1 MTGNV
6 LEYFAFSDHGHG
18 RLVRRERPIDDL
30 EQLMAEIESTSALPL
45 VITHAQKTP
54 PKTRVQAWYS
64 VFSWLASPK
73 SPVTAPKPTFKHVGA
88 IFSATAKSFKP
99 KAFGSKVYDIKLRP
113 AAWRS
118 ALQTTQKESVIVLA
132 SQELELLRAE
142 HHVLIERVAAELR
155 EQVRAAEAAESAL
168 WLEVMAKI
176 DAPSTDDG
184 DESDAAAFQRT
195 VARRDWLIAHE
206 RWLTS
211 EDIALG
217 ARGGVVESNK
227 DQYAYQL
234 RQSGQ
239 VLGVRHQRKRLH
251 PACQFRE
258 VEGRLE
264 PLPIMKSLL
273 EVLPADASGWDQAL
287 WLFQPTGRLDGAR
300 PADVLATRPED
311 VLDAAKKDFHGD
323 QGI

>member
-6 LEYFAFSDHGHG
+6 LEYFAFSDSDHG
-18 RLVRRERPIDDL
+18 RLVRKERPIDDL

-54 PKTRVQAWYS
+54 PKTRVHAWYS

-73 SPVTAPKPTFKHVGA
+73 PQVTGPKIRLNRGEAMPAKWSMYKTKTFV
-88 IFSATAKSFKP
+88 
-99 KAFGSKVYDIKLRP
+99 SKIYDIKFRP

-132 SQELELLRAE
+132 SKELDLLRAE

-155 EQVRAAEAAESAL
+155 EQVRTAEAAESAL

-176 DAPSTDDG
+176 DDPSSDDG
-184 DESDAAAFQRT
+184 DESEAAAFQRT
-195 VARRDWLIAHE
+195 VQRRDWLIAHE

-273 EVLPADASGWDQAL
+273 EVLPVDDSGWDQAL

-323 QGI
+323 PGI